1 MEPLLVHLIHKKS
14 PVLFIIGGK
23 LPWGNFE
30 PLSHSSAGTIRG
42 LIADT
47 TYAST
52 ESDQIDSVQRNVLF
66 NSLETAISRKSEKIV
81 ILLDK
86 QSESKS
92 TPMTSE
98 QFDLLRDKLA
108 GSLVNITVGLM
119 DSDAQSVAEKIV
131 LLNTNP
137 YNRVVFNGS
146 SIDMRTWLN
155 IFYSLYDM
163 ISS

>member
-52 ESDQIDSVQRNVLF
+52 ESDQIDSVERNILF

-81 ILLDK
+81 ILLDR
-86 QSESKS
+86 QSKS
-92 TPMTSE
+92 KSIPMTSE

-119 DSDAQSVAEKIV
+119 DSDAQPVAEKIV

-155 IFYSLYDM
+155 IFLFAK
-163 ISS
+163 